1 LRNPVEREYAMSY
14 LKARLEGKA
23 APSRTE
29 SIDAARAGVLSRRI
43 ETELQRTAPKALTE
57 KYTPEVIEEARNE
70 LQAAYNLASNFE
82 RPGRY
87 HPDLGEGVG
96 AKEQDAAWYG
106 VTSSRHIVADE
117 FPWYGKIEQG
127 TDRLGE
133 MIQKGKGAEYDR
145 LLGTIAEH
153 IEREK
158 ASAAPVMTEF

>member
-1 LRNPVEREYAMSY
+1 MPGKKH
-14 LKARLEGKA
+14 LK
-23 APSRTE
+23 
-29 SIDAARAGVLSRRI
+29 
-43 ETELQRTAPKALTE
+43 
-57 KYTPEVIEEARNE
+57 
-70 LQAAYNLASNFE
+70 
-82 RPGRY
+82 
-87 HPDLGEGVG
+87 GVG

-158 ASAAPVMTEF
+158 ASAAPVMTEFSPRLRELSEKIDGALHASAAPSVARGSSPAVTPTGVYARTASNTQELE